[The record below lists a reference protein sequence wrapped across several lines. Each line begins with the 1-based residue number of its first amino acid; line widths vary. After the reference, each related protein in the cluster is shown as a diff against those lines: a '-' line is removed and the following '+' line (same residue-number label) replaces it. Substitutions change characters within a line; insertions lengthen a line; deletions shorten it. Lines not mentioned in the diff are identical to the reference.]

1 MQVEIVCRGL
11 EETQKFAFQVA
22 SLMRPSSVLA
32 LSGELSSGKTTFVKF
47 LVEALGG
54 SIDEVTSPTFVFEQI
69 YQGQYPQPMPIHH
82 FDFYRLHDIA
92 EAYALGIEEKIPA
105 FDAITIVEWADLF
118 PEVFKE
124 FYWSLECR
132 YVDEHSRSYVLKE
145 VDPYH
150 SKMED

>member
-1 MQVEIVCRGL
+1 MQVEVVCRGL
-11 EETQKFAFQVA
+11 EETQKFAYQVA
-22 SLMRPSSVLA
+22 SLLRPGSVLA
-32 LSGELSSGKTTFVKF
+32 LSGEMGSGKTTFVKF
-47 LVEALGG
+47 LVEAMGG

-69 YQGQYPQPMPIHH
+69 YQAQYPQPMPIYH

-124 FYWSLECR
+124 FYLSLECR
-132 YVDEHSRSYVLKE
+132 YVDEHSRGYILKE
-145 VDPYH
+145 VDPYS
-150 SKMED
+150 SKIED

>member
-22 SLMRPSSVLA
+22 SLMRPGSVLA
-32 LSGELSSGKTTFVKF
+32 LSGELGSGKTTFVKY

-69 YQGQYPQPMPIHH
+69 YQAQYPQPMPIHH
-82 FDFYRLHDIA
+82 FDFYRLHNIA

-105 FDAITIVEWADLF
+105 FDAMTIVEWADLF
-118 PEVFKE
+118 PEVFKD
-124 FYWSLECR
+124 FYLSLECK
-132 YVDEHSRSYVLKE
+132 YIDEHSRSYVLKE
-145 VDPYH
+145 IDPYH
-150 SKMED
+150 NALE

>member
-11 EETQKFAFQVA
+11 EETQKFAAQVA
-22 SLMRPSSVLA
+22 MLMKPGAVLA
-32 LSGELSSGKTTFVKF
+32 LSGDLGSGKTTFVQF

-54 SIDEVTSPTFVFEQI
+54 DLNEVTSPTFVFEQI
-69 YQGQYPQPMPIHH
+69 YQAQYPESMPIYH

-105 FDAITIVEWADLF
+105 FDGVTIVEWANLF

-124 FYWSLECR
+124 FYWSLECK
-132 YVDEHSRSYVLKE
+132 YVDEQSRSYVLKE

-150 SKMED
+150 ATLS